1 MKPASSPDFPN
12 PRPMRWLPRI
22 DRQAARDLLRR
33 TPWPVLTAGALGLA
47 LLGLNCARY
56 PKFFFDDA
64 FISLRYAD
72 RLRDGLGMTW
82 TEGERVEGCTN
93 FLWVAI
99 LAVVGVFSEGLIFPA
114 RGLGVL
120 FMGVGVAALVWTAR
134 GTGWRD
140 SAGAWFVG
148 LATAALGPFAA
159 WAVGGLE
166 APLMIAALGLAI
178 AFAYKL
184 IERDAGGI
192 RPAVGL
198 GLALSA
204 LSLTRPDGTLFTAT
218 FCLGL
223 VLARG
228 LRRITWR
235 DAFVAGAMSSASFA
249 ALSVFRRVY
258 FGAWFPNTS
267 FKLLAVGARL
277 ETGWDYIVRDHQ
289 LWSPLFL
296 LLGLTF
302 VFAVRSPQIRRRLA
316 VLVPSLLVWLAYVVV
331 VGGDFMPQ
339 RRHLVPA
346 LFLLVAIAAEAIR
359 HLVSVRGAPTTVA
372 WYLAFASPASLAW
385 LQHDDW
391 AVKDANNAHWYWTGR
406 PIGKFF
412 RSAFG
417 DKDPLLAVDAAGSL
431 PYFSRFRSLD
441 MLGLNDRY
449 LATHPPALTGSEG
462 IGHELGDGDY
472 VLERRPDLVV
482 FHLPYGAEK
491 PMFRSGKEMVKL
503 PAWRQEYQLFYYRT
517 PQEAVEGVA
526 HLRHQDGPL
535 ALRWEGN
542 RLRLPLWLLAT
553 SKTVR
558 ATLDED
564 GAMQL
569 AIAKKGIA
577 TYRAL
582 KLEPSSCSV
591 AIEAT
596 KTVLLTVRVGTV
608 DHVVKPAVPVS
619 FAVTSPATV
628 SLEVNAKDGE
638 GVLRQVEITCDEA
651 PASP

>member
-1 MKPASSPDFPN
+1 
-12 PRPMRWLPRI
+12 MRWLPRI
-22 DRQAARDLLRR
+22 DRQAAKDLLRR
-33 TPWPVLTAGALGLA
+33 APWPVLAAGAVGLA
-47 LLGLNCARY
+47 LLGWNSARY

-99 LAVVGVFSEGLIFPA
+99 LAVIGVFSEGLILPA
-114 RGLGVL
+114 RALGVVS
-120 FMGVGVAALVWTAR
+120 MGVGVAALVWTSR

-148 LATAALGPFAA
+148 LAVAALGPLAA

-166 APLMIAALGLAI
+166 APLMIAALGFALV
-178 AFAYKL
+178 FAYKI
-184 IERDAGGI
+184 IERDGGGI

-198 GLALSA
+198 GLALSV

-218 FCLGL
+218 FCVGL

-235 DAFVAGAMSSASFA
+235 DAFIAGAMSSVSFA
-249 ALSVFRRVY
+249 ALSLFRRLY
-258 FGAWFPNTS
+258 FGAWVPNTS
-267 FKLLAVGARL
+267 FKLLAAGARI
-277 ETGWDYIVRDHQ
+277 ETGWTYIVRDHQ

-296 LLGLTF
+296 LLGLTL
-302 VFAVRSPQIRRRLA
+302 VFAVRSSQIRRRLA
-316 VLVPSLLVWLAYVVV
+316 VLVPSLLVWLAYVAF

-346 LFLLVAIAAEAIR
+346 LFLLVAIAAEAVR
-359 HLVSVRGAPTTVA
+359 HLASVRGAPATVA

-449 LATHPPALTGSEG
+449 LATHPPELTGSEG

-526 HLRHQDGPL
+526 HLRHQGGPFEP
-535 ALRWEGN
+535 RWDGN
-542 RLRLPLWLLAT
+542 RMRLPLWLLAT

-558 ATLDED
+558 ATLDEA

-569 AIAKKGIA
+569 AIAKKGSA
-577 TYRAL
+577 SYRAL
-582 KLEPSSCSV
+582 KLAPSRCSV
-591 AIEAT
+591 EIDAT
-596 KTVLLTVRVGTV
+596 ESIQLTVRLGKE
-608 DHVVKPAVPVS
+608 DHVVKPGDAASLSVKS
-619 FAVTSPATV
+619 ESTVT
-628 SLEVNAKDGE
+628 LEVKAKDKE
-638 GVLRQVEITCDEA
+638 GVLRQVEITCDKA
-651 PASP
+651 PVSP

>member
-1 MKPASSPDFPN
+1 MKPPSSPGFPN

-22 DRQAARDLLRR
+22 DRQAARTLLRR
-33 TPWPVLTAGALGLA
+33 APWPFLAAGAVGLS
-47 LLGLNCARY
+47 LFGLNCARY

-93 FLWVAI
+93 FLWVAM
-99 LAVVGVFSEGLIFPA
+99 LAVIGVFSEGLILPA
-114 RGLGVL
+114 RALGVL

-140 SAGAWFVG
+140 SAGAWFAG
-148 LATAALGPFAA
+148 LAAAALGPLAA

-166 APLMIAALGLAI
+166 APLMVAALGVALV
-178 AFAYKL
+178 FAYKL
-184 IERDAGGI
+184 IERDSGGI

-198 GLALSA
+198 GLALSVM
-204 LSLTRPDGTLFTAT
+204 SLTRPDGTLFTAT
-218 FCLGL
+218 FCVGL

-235 DAFVAGAMSSASFA
+235 DAFIAGAMSSVSFA
-249 ALSVFRRVY
+249 ALSLFRRLY
-258 FGAWFPNTS
+258 FGAWVPNTS
-267 FKLLAVGARL
+267 FKLLAAGARI
-277 ETGWDYIVRDHQ
+277 ETGWTYIVRDHQ

-296 LLGLTF
+296 LLGLTL
-302 VFAVRSPQIRRRLA
+302 VFTVRSPQIRRRLA
-316 VLVPSLLVWLAYVVV
+316 LLVPSLLVWLAYVAF

-372 WYLAFASPASLAW
+372 WYLAFATPASLAW

-391 AVKDANNAHWYWTGR
+391 AVKDANNSHWYWTGR

-449 LATHPPALTGSEG
+449 LATHPPKLTGSEG

-517 PQEAVEGVA
+517 REEAVEGVA
-526 HLRHQDGPL
+526 HLRHQGGPFEPRWDGS
-535 ALRWEGN
+535 RM
-542 RLRLPLWLLAT
+542 RLPLWLLAT

-569 AIAKKGIA
+569 AIAKKGSA
-577 TYRAL
+577 SYRAL
-582 KLEPSSCSV
+582 RLAPSRCSV
-591 AIEAT
+591 EIDAT
-596 KTVLLTVRVGTV
+596 ESIQLVVRVGTE
-608 DHVVKPAVPVS
+608 DHVVKPETPVS
-619 FAVTSPATV
+619 LSVKSESTVT
-628 SLEVNAKDGE
+628 LEVKAKDKE
-638 GVLRQVEITCDEA
+638 GVLRQVEITCDKA
-651 PASP
+651 PSSP